1 MWANAA
7 SLGGDPRR
15 SGLAA
20 SSFARYLLHHV
31 VMDIVVCGQSRLG
44 VISGLHA
51 CDADYAGRRWAEKS
65 QFRAMRTVAGTVDE
79 GAGCGR

>member
-7 SLGGDPRR
+7 SLRGDPRR

-31 VMDIVVCGQSRLG
+31 VMDIVAWGQSRLG

-51 CDADYAGRRWAEKS
+51 CDADYAGRRCANES
-65 QFRAMRTVAGTVDE
+65 QFWAMRTVAGTVDE
-79 GAGCGR
+79 GAGRAR